1 MKTIKHGILALAF
14 CVMALGFTQT
24 ALAAEPLKGTWAL
37 EPTTKAGQVHL
48 ALRHRSDH
56 HNSNIEMDQPASAFT
71 GLDFTTP
78 GKRDVTFS
86 MTRDAG
92 RLDCE
97 GYIKDG
103 EGAGTYRFT
112 PDAKYVPAMSAVGFG
127 DIDDNK
133 QFAMA
138 LHDVS
143 VEFAR
148 QMKAEKLENLDT
160 DKLLAFRIFDVNS
173 EFIREMRSAG
183 LPARDAD
190 KLIAFRVH
198 GVKAKDVAAM
208 RQSGI
213 DADEN
218 QLIAFR
224 VHGVTPEYVAK
235 VEKLG
240 FGRVEPNQLVAMRV
254 HGVTPEYIAN
264 LKSRGIKDLTIDK
277 VVNLKIH
284 GID

>member
-14 CVMALGFTQT
+14 CVMTLGFAQS
-24 ALAAEPLKGTWAL
+24 ALAAEELKGTWAL
-37 EPTTKAGQVHL
+37 EPTTDANRVHL
-48 ALRHRSDH
+48 ALRHRSDR
-56 HNSNIEMDQPASAFT
+56 HNSNIEMDQPTSAFA
-71 GLDFTTP
+71 GLDLATP
-78 GKRDVTFS
+78 GKHDVKFS

-97 GYIKDG
+97 GYINDG

-112 PDAKYVPAMSAVGFG
+112 PDAKYVSAMSAVGFS

-143 VEFAR
+143 VEFAK
-148 QMKAEKLENLDT
+148 QMKAEDLDNLDT
-160 DKLLAFRIFDVNS
+160 DKLLAFRIFDVNPQ
-173 EFIREMRSAG
+173 FIREMRAAG
-183 LPARDAD
+183 LPAKDAD

-208 RQSGI
+208 RKSGI
-213 DADEN
+213 EADEN

-240 FGRVEPNQLVAMRV
+240 LGRVKPDQLVAMRV

-264 LKSRGIKDLTIDK
+264 LKSRGMKDLTIDK

>member
-14 CVMALGFTQT
+14 CVMALGFAQ
-24 ALAAEPLKGTWAL
+24 AAHAEEDFKGTWSIERSK
-37 EPTTKAGQVHL
+37 EPGQVHL
-48 ALRHRSDH
+48 GLRHRSDRFT
-56 HNSNIEMDQPASAFT
+56 SNFEMDQPQSAFT
-71 GLDFTTP
+71 GLDLTTP
-78 GKRDVTFS
+78 GKRDVTFA

-112 PDAKYVPAMSAVGFG
+112 ADSKYAAAMSAVGFG
-127 DIDDNK
+127 NIDAHK

-148 QMKAEKLENLDT
+148 QMKAENLDNLDT
-160 DKLLAFRIFDVNS
+160 EKLLAFRIFNVNPQ
-173 EFIREMRSAG
+173 FIREMRAAG
-183 LPARDAD
+183 LPAKNAD
-190 KLIAFRVH
+190 R
-198 GVKAKDVAAM
+198 
-208 RQSGI
+208 
-213 DADEN
+213 
-218 QLIAFR
+218 LIAFR
-224 VHGVTPEYVAK
+224 VHGVTPGIVSQLRKSHVDASEDQLIAFRVHK
-235 VEKLG
+235 VTPEFVREVEKLG
-240 FGRVEPNQLVAMRV
+240 FGRVDANQLVAMRV
-254 HGVTPEYIAN
+254 HGVTPEYIKN
-264 LKSRGIKDLTIDK
+264 LKSRGMKDLTIDK